1 MDYAPIPNYATR
13 LGRPTAHNPTSKTQ
27 TSLPKPDG
35 HNSATYAQP
44 QPQPTSPL
52 NMIPQILLSSTL
64 HIPDAPSDVATNP
77 HKSVHAPL
85 LSIREPLS
93 IPTTTINFKRFV
105 AKSGPVFW
113 FQDRVEEVVMWR
125 KGWRVTGVWMAVYT
139 FLCAF
144 RSYRSFVLLLT
155 SWVGYFPRMILL
167 IPHTILISII
177 ISTHPSLHTS
187 PPSSS
192 TTTTTPPAQEG
203 TIAWQ
208 TNIQGIQNL
217 MGALSDLDDF
227 IRPHIPCITHSHS
240 GSTPYTHII
249 FMLALTSFVG
259 LLLIL
264 PLIPIRAVALFV
276 GLTPLVLTHPF
287 IRALVL
293 AVPPALG

>member
-1 MDYAPIPNYATR
+1 
-13 LGRPTAHNPTSKTQ
+13 
-27 TSLPKPDG
+27 
-35 HNSATYAQP
+35 
-44 QPQPTSPL
+44 
-52 NMIPQILLSSTL
+52 
-64 HIPDAPSDVATNP
+64 
-77 HKSVHAPL
+77 
-85 LSIREPLS
+85 
-93 IPTTTINFKRFV
+93 
-105 AKSGPVFW
+105 
-113 FQDRVEEVVMWR
+113 
-125 KGWRVTGVWMAVYT
+125 MAVYA

-144 RSYRSFVLLLT
+144 RSFRSFVLLLT
-155 SWVGYFPRMILL
+155 SWVGYFAYDPPYPTHD
-167 IPHTILISII
+167 PH
-177 ISTHPSLHTS
+177 ISTHPSLHTC

-276 GLTPLVLTHPF
+276 GLTPLVLTHPV
-287 IRALVL
+287 IRAHV
-293 AVPPALG
+293 VPPAQALTRSKILRTWLGRKIDNDRLEDKHWNTEMKDVELWENERWNSSLDSEGTTGDGGWGKIYLNQLGSNR